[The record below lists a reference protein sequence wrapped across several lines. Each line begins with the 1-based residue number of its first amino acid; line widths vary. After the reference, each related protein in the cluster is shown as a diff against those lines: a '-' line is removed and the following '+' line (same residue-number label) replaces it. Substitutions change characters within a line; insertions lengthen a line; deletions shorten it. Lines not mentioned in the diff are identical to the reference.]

1 MKNQTYRIIALF
13 GIVLGLA
20 VSGVRA
26 QAPSK
31 VEVNIP
37 FEFSAG
43 KTTLKA
49 GVYSIKRMS
58 ADNVTLRSEDGKSS
72 VILNAP
78 VSLNSTDPNAAERLV
93 FRRYGEEFVLTQ
105 IWLTAD
111 SGRQVWTNKK
121 SEKFERIEIA
131 LRVSQHGQ

>member
-1 MKNQTYRIIALF
+1 MNTKTYRIVAIL
-13 GIVLGLA
+13 GILLGFA
-20 VSGVRA
+20 VVGVNA

-43 KTTLKA
+43 RTTLPA

-58 ADNVTLRSEDGKSS
+58 GNNITLRSKDGHSS

-78 VSLNSTDPNAAERLV
+78 VTNSSSDPNASERIV
-93 FRRYGEEFVLTQ
+93 FEKYGDQYALAQ

-121 SEKFERIEIA
+121 GARSERIEIA
-131 LRVSQHGQ
+131 LRKNNAE

>member
-1 MKNQTYRIIALF
+1 MKEIVMKNQTYRLVAILGIFF
-13 GIVLGLA
+13 GFA
-20 VSGVRA
+20 VASVHA

-43 KTTLKA
+43 KTTLQA

-58 ADNVTLRSEDGKSS
+58 GNNVIVRSEDGKSS

-78 VSLNSTDPNAAERLV
+78 ITNTSSDPNAVDRLV
-93 FRRYGEEFVLTQ
+93 FEKHGEQYALAQ

-111 SGRQVWTNKK
+111 TGRQVWLNKK
-121 SEKFERIEIA
+121 SKNSERIEIA
-131 LRVSQHGQ
+131 LRK

>member
-1 MKNQTYRIIALF
+1 MKNTIYRLIALF
-13 GIVLGLA
+13 VISLGLA
-20 VSGVRA
+20 VAGVRA

-31 VEVNIP
+31 VEVDIP

-49 GVYSIKRMS
+49 GVYTIKRLS
-58 ADNVTLRSEDGKSS
+58 ASNVTLRSEDGQAS

-78 VSLNSTDPNAAERLV
+78 VSLTSSDPNAVERLV
-93 FRRYGEEFVLTQ
+93 FSKHGEEYVLAQ

-111 SGRQVWTNKK
+111 TGRQVW
-121 SEKFERIEIA
+121 SERKREKLEQIAIA
-131 LRVSQHGQ
+131 LRGVHAK

>member
-1 MKNQTYRIIALF
+1 MKNKIYKTIALF
-13 GIVLGLA
+13 GIFLGLA
-20 VSGVRA
+20 VTGVRA

-31 VEVNIP
+31 VEVKIP

-49 GVYSIKRMS
+49 GVYTIKRIS
-58 ADNVTLRSEDGKSS
+58 ANNVALRNADDQGS

-78 VSLNSTDPNAAERLV
+78 VSLSSNDPNAVERLV
-93 FRRYGEEFVLTQ
+93 FSKYGENYVLSQ

-111 SGRQVWTNKK
+111 TGREIWTPRKG
-121 SEKFERIEIA
+121 EKPEQIVIA
-131 LRVSQHGQ
+131 LRPFAEE

>member
-1 MKNQTYRIIALF
+1 MKNQTYRLLAIF
-13 GIVLGLA
+13 GIFLGFA
-20 VSGVRA
+20 VATVHA

-43 KTTLKA
+43 KTTLPA

-58 ADNVTLRSEDGKSS
+58 GNNVSLRSKDGQAS

-78 VSLNSTDPNAAERLV
+78 VTTNSTDPNAAERLV
-93 FRRYGEEFVLTQ
+93 FERYGDRFALSQ

-111 SGRQVWTNKK
+111 TGRDVWTDKKGEK
-121 SEKFERIEIA
+121 SERIAIA
-131 LRVSQHGQ
+131 LRRNNAE

>member
-1 MKNQTYRIIALF
+1 MKQQTYRLVAIL
-13 GIVLGLA
+13 GIFLA
-20 VSGVRA
+20 FAVVSVRA

-43 KTTLKA
+43 KTTLEP
-49 GVYSIKRMS
+49 GVYTIKRLS
-58 ADNVTLRSEDGKSS
+58 GDNVTLRSADGKSN

-78 VSLNSTDPNAAERLV
+78 VTNNSSDPNAVERLV
-93 FRRYGEEFVLTQ
+93 FESYGEHYALAQ

-121 SEKFERIEIA
+121 GAKSERIEIA
-131 LRVSQHGQ
+131 LRKNNAE

>member
-1 MKNQTYRIIALF
+1 MINKTYRIVAIF
-13 GIVLGLA
+13 GIFLGLA
-20 VSGVRA
+20 VASVHA

-43 KTTLKA
+43 KTTLPA
-49 GVYSIKRMS
+49 GVYTIKRMS
-58 ADNVTLRSEDGKSS
+58 GNNVTLRSEDGQSS

-78 VSLNSTDPNAAERLV
+78 VTHSSTDPNAVERIV
-93 FRRYGEEFVLTQ
+93 FERYGDQFALAQ

-111 SGRQVWTNKK
+111 TGRQVWIGKK
-121 SEKFERIEIA
+121 GARSERIDIA
-131 LRVSQHGQ
+131 LRHFARK

>member
-1 MKNQTYRIIALF
+1 MNNKTYRIVAIL
-13 GIVLGLA
+13 GIFLA
-20 VSGVRA
+20 FAVASVNA

-43 KTTLKA
+43 KTTLPA

-58 ADNVTLRSEDGKSS
+58 GNNVMLRSEDGQSS

-78 VSLNSTDPNAAERLV
+78 VTSSSSDPNAVERIV
-93 FRRYGEEFVLTQ
+93 FERYGDQFALAQ

-121 SEKFERIEIA
+121 GVKSERIEIA
-131 LRVSQHGQ
+131 LKNYGQ

>member
-1 MKNQTYRIIALF
+1 MKNQTLRLVAIL
-13 GIVLGLA
+13 GIFFGLA
-20 VSGVRA
+20 VVSANA

-43 KTTLKA
+43 KTTLPA

-58 ADNVTLRSEDGKSS
+58 GNNVTLRSEDGKSS

-78 VSLNSTDPNAAERLV
+78 VTNTSSDPNAVERIV
-93 FRRYGEEFVLTQ
+93 FERYGDGYALSQ
-105 IWLTAD
+105 IWLTAGT
-111 SGRQVWTNKK
+111 GRQVWIDKK
-121 SEKFERIEIA
+121 GARSERVAIA
-131 LRVSQHGQ
+131 LRRR

>member
-1 MKNQTYRIIALF
+1 MNNKTYRIVAIL
-13 GIVLGLA
+13 GIFLGLA
-20 VSGVRA
+20 VANVHA

-43 KTTLKA
+43 KTTLPA
-49 GVYSIKRMS
+49 GTYSIKRMS
-58 ADNVTLRSEDGKSS
+58 GNNVTLRSKDGKSS

-78 VSLNSTDPNAAERLV
+78 VTQNSSNPNAVERVV
-93 FRRYGEEFVLTQ
+93 FERYGDQFALSQ

-111 SGRQVWTNKK
+111 TGRQVWTNKK
-121 SEKFERIEIA
+121 GQRSDRIEIA
-131 LRVSQHGQ
+131 IRRNNAE

>member
-1 MKNQTYRIIALF
+1 MKNTIYRLIAL
-13 GIVLGLA
+13 VVVSLGLA
-20 VSGVRA
+20 VAGVRA

-49 GVYSIKRMS
+49 GVYTVKRLS
-58 ADNVTLRSEDGKSS
+58 ATNVTLRSEDGQAS

-78 VSLNSTDPNAAERLV
+78 VSLSSNDPNAVERLV
-93 FRRYGEEFVLTQ
+93 FSKRDGQYFLSQ

-111 SGRQVWTNKK
+111 TGREIWTRKK
-121 SEKFERIEIA
+121 GEKTEQIVIA
-131 LRVSQHGQ
+131 LRPFAEE

>member
-1 MKNQTYRIIALF
+1 MKNQTYRLVAIL
-13 GIVLGLA
+13 GILLGFA
-20 VSGVRA
+20 GASAHA

-31 VEVNIP
+31 VEANIP

-43 KTTLKA
+43 KTTLPP

-58 ADNVTLRSEDGKSS
+58 GNNVIVRSEDGKSN

-78 VSLNSTDPNAAERLV
+78 VTNTSSDPNAVERLV
-93 FRRYGEEFVLTQ
+93 FEKHGEHYALSQ

-111 SGRQVWTNKK
+111 TGRQVWTSRKNKK
-121 SEKFERIEIA
+121 SERIDIA
-131 LRVSQHGQ
+131 LRRR